1 MSWSSFDL
9 PHRRCNPDLWGL
21 IICFR
26 IPSSSHWNQ
35 SDWSRSSDGL
45 SIHGMFQRQWRKST
59 IAMRFQCHS
68 FLLYFVHRANSWDTL
83 EPILSRSS
91 TIRTLFRFLYLP
103 LSTASALSQRISK
116 LTSIPRVPQFRL
128 YPIPYSW
135 GHYRH
140 AEANRYFLCLDRWKE
155 KYSYCKISRS
165 HPGKKHGNGKAWK
178 RGRYIL
184 MGTGYALSPGIN
196 ILRPSLHV
204 FPPRFLPMLFS

>member
-1 MSWSSFDL
+1 
-9 PHRRCNPDLWGL
+9 L
-21 IICFR
+21 ILCIHSTYLTEDAILTCEDWLFVSGSQV
-26 IPSSSHWNQ
+26 PESHWNQ

-68 FLLYFVHRANSWDTL
+68 FLLYFMHRANSWDTL

-140 AEANRYFLCLDRWKE
+140 AEVNGYFLCLERE
-155 KYSYCKISRS
+155 VFLLQNLSITSR
-165 HPGKKHGNGKAWK
+165 KKAWEWK
-178 RGRYIL
+178 GVETRSLYFDGDGLCLEPRNQYIA
-184 MGTGYALSPGIN
+184 TVSPCLST
-196 ILRPSLHV
+196 
-204 FPPRFLPMLFS
+204 